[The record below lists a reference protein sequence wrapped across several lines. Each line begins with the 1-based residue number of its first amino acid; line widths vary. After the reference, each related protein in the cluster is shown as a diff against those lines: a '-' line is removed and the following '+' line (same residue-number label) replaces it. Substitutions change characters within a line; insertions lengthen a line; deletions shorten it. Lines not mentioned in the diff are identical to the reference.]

1 MGAYVPLEILDQIG
15 RHCPRSMSLYA
26 LCLGRMDDEGN
37 VMFSKKEIRDDL
49 SDSYCKFRN
58 DLKALAREG
67 LLEWH
72 EMGDNL
78 HVTIGDNDGDYK
90 I

>member
-1 MGAYVPLEILDQIG
+1 MGAYVPLDILEQIG
-15 RHCPRSMSLYA
+15 RHCPRAMSIYA
-26 LCLGRMDDEGN
+26 LCLARADEN
-37 VMFSKKEIRDDL
+37 LSLIFTKEEIRNDL
-49 SDSYCKFRN
+49 SESYCKFRN

-72 EMGDNL
+72 EMNGKLHIILGDT
-78 HVTIGDNDGDYK
+78 TINAE

>member
-1 MGAYVPLEILDQIG
+1 MVPLEVLDQIG
-15 RHCPRSMSLYA
+15 RHCPRAMSVYA
-26 LCLGRMDDEGN
+26 VCLGRVDEN
-37 VMFSKKEIRDDL
+37 LSVIFTKEEIVRDL
-49 SDSYCKFRN
+49 SESYCKFRN

-72 EMGDNL
+72 EMHDKL
-78 HVTIGDNDGDYK
+78 HVIIGDNSVE